1 VGAGRGR
8 VTHGLPMSCATA
20 HGSPCGLFIL
30 LISLPPYRH
39 SLTSR
44 NVDED
49 DVVGEN
55 DIIGK
60 DNIVGE
66 DDIIG
71 EDNIVG
77 ENDIVGE
84 DDIENEDPVALEGDS
99 TEVSGCGE
107 ENRPALISGEWNLD
121 NIRQS
126 SPGSLTTTLPNEP
139 ASIPTVSA
147 TVNDPTVDQQ
157 FTLDGPATRIGRKR
171 KARNLQ
177 AILEVCTCG
186 QHVMEEEISSGRNII
201 RCTSTGCET
210 QWVSWGFHNGE

>member
-1 VGAGRGR
+1 
-8 VTHGLPMSCATA
+8 M
-20 HGSPCGLFIL
+20 
-30 LISLPPYRH
+30 
-39 SLTSR
+39 TSR
-44 NVDED
+44 NIGED

-55 DIIGK
+55 DIVGE
-60 DNIVGE
+60 DEDDIVGE

-71 EDNIVG
+71 DNIVG
-77 ENDIVGE
+77 ENHIA
-84 DDIENEDPVALEGDS
+84 PVALEGDS
-99 TEVSGCGE
+99 TEITDCTDQE
-107 ENRPALISGEWNLD
+107 LNQPD
-121 NIRQS
+121 NVRQS
-126 SPGSLTTTLPNEP
+126 SPGSTLPNEP

-147 TVNDPTVDQQ
+147 IVDDPTVDQQ

-210 QWVSWGFHNGE
+210 QWVSWGFHNRE